1 MHNKVDHS
9 SGSFV
14 KNLHLWTVC
23 PKDRPTILDLSWK
36 YLTQRHTKGP
46 QFWNFSKYLNL
57 WTTRRRKKGPLFW
70 ILISIPLS
78 HVSERK
84 VHDFGCIVEYHGPLS
99 HAPERKVHN
108 FGSFVKYLDLWPSG
122 LPKRST
128 ILDVLL
134 NIWRSKPRPLE
145 KSPKFCILKKKA
157 EPLSH
162 AAYKKVHNF
171 ECFVKFLDLWITHHR
186 KVHNF
191 ASFVKKGPKFVLEK
205 VQNLKCPPPLEIW

>member
-1 MHNKVDHS
+1 MQSKFTTLKFIKIPGPLTQRCTTRS
-9 SGSFV
+9 
-14 KNLHLWTVC
+14 TV
-23 PKDRPTILDLSWK
+23 LDLSWK
-36 YLTQRHTKGP
+36 ICTSEPCALKTGPLFWIFREISGSLTQRHTKGP
-46 QFWNFSKYLNL
+46 QFWNFSKYLNR

-84 VHDFGCIVEYHGPLS
+84 VHNFGCFVEYHGPLS

-128 ILDVLL
+128 ILDGLW

-145 KSPKFCILKKKA
+145 GPKFCI
-157 EPLSH
+157 
-162 AAYKKVHNF
+162 
-171 ECFVKFLDLWITHHR
+171 
-186 KVHNF
+186 
-191 ASFVKKGPKFVLEK
+191 
-205 VQNLKCPPPLEIW
+205 